1 MLIKTT
7 LTNIVRQVIKLVK
20 HVYIGLMLLVS
31 VAAFAQS
38 AQSDFSQEADQQLV
52 NQLANKIERL
62 QQPLY
67 TPFIERYLLD
77 EVKTIR
83 QQQIA
88 LESKLAEKL
97 AAARLES
104 SDRAIRYTADTVN
117 NVFFIITAAAS
128 VLVLMGW
135 RSLRD
140 IKTQIEE
147 HVSDKVSS
155 VSVEYEKR
163 LSDVE
168 DKLKRRSEQII
179 STQEEI
185 ARANQ
190 LHALWMRAGLEN
202 NAQQKV
208 KLYDEILE
216 LNSED
221 VEAITYKADAVLE
234 LGECEWALNLSSKAI
249 ELDAD
254 YALAYWQR
262 ACAYAALGQTEV
274 AVGDICTALDKSPA
288 LSAELANEVMFENLQ
303 GEESFKNLLS

>member
-1 MLIKTT
+1 MKAIKA
-7 LTNIVRQVIKLVK
+7 VF
-20 HVYIGLMLLVS
+20 MLLLLI
-31 VAAFAQS
+31 AADVTAEQNNGDS
-38 AQSDFSQEADQQLV
+38 TAEQQELE
-52 NQLANKIERL
+52 QLADKIEGL

-83 QQQIA
+83 QQQIV

-97 AAARLES
+97 AAAKLES

-147 HVSDKVSS
+147 HVSSKVSA
-155 VSVEYEKR
+155 VSLEYEKR
-163 LSDVE
+163 LADVE

-202 NAQQKV
+202 NPQQKV

-234 LGECEWALNLSSKAI
+234 LGECEWALNLSTKAI
-249 ELDAD
+249 ELDDD

-262 ACAYAALGQTEV
+262 ACAFAALGQTEV
-274 AVGDICTALDKSPA
+274 ALEDIRTALDKSPA
-288 LSAELANEVMFENLQ
+288 LSVELAHEKMFDSLQ
-303 GEESFKNLLS
+303 EEESFKNLLS

>member
-1 MLIKTT
+1 MK
-7 LTNIVRQVIKLVK
+7 VIKAVF
-20 HVYIGLMLLVS
+20 MLLLLI
-31 VAAFAQS
+31 AADVRAEQNNGDS
-38 AQSDFSQEADQQLV
+38 KAEQQRLE
-52 NQLANKIERL
+52 QLADKIEGL

-97 AAARLES
+97 AAAKLES

-147 HVSDKVSS
+147 HVSSKVSA
-155 VSVEYEKR
+155 VSLEYEKR
-163 LSDVE
+163 LADVE

-202 NAQQKV
+202 NPQQKV

-234 LGECEWALNLSSKAI
+234 LGECEWALNLSTKAI
-249 ELDAD
+249 ELDDD

-262 ACAYAALGQTEV
+262 ACAFAALGQTEV
-274 AVGDICTALDKSPA
+274 ALEDIRTALDKSPA
-288 LSAELANEVMFENLQ
+288 LSVELAHEKMFDSLQ
-303 GEESFKNLLS
+303 EEESFKNLLS

>member
-1 MLIKTT
+1 MKPINCLLLLFTLIAGSAIARAAEVEQQNQQAQQAIEQLEDKI
-7 LTNIVRQVIKLVK
+7 TNL
-20 HVYIGLMLLVS
+20 
-31 VAAFAQS
+31 
-38 AQSDFSQEADQQLV
+38 E
-52 NQLANKIERL
+52 
-62 QQPLY
+62 QPLY

-97 AAARLES
+97 AAAKLES

-147 HVSDKVSS
+147 HVSSKVSA
-155 VSVEYEKR
+155 VSLEYEKR
-163 LSDVE
+163 LADVE

-202 NAQQKV
+202 NPQQKV

-234 LGECEWALNLSSKAI
+234 LGECEWALNLSTKAI
-249 ELDAD
+249 ELDDD

-262 ACAYAALGQTEV
+262 ACAFAALGQTEV
-274 AVGDICTALDKSPA
+274 ALEDIRTALDKSPA
-288 LSAELANEVMFENLQ
+288 LSVELAHEKMFDSLQ
-303 GEESFKNLLS
+303 EEESFKNLLG

>member
-1 MLIKTT
+1 MRKI
-7 LTNIVRQVIKLVK
+7 N
-20 HVYIGLMLLVS
+20 
-31 VAAFAQS
+31 
-38 AQSDFSQEADQQLV
+38 QLV
-52 NQLANKIERL
+52 GLLILCCASILAQAHAAEQASESKAEQVERLEEKIDNL

-88 LESKLAEKL
+88 LEAQFTEKL
-97 AAARLES
+97 ANAKLES
-104 SDRAIRYTADTVN
+104 SDRALRYTADTVN

-147 HVSDKVSS
+147 HVASKVSS
-155 VSVEYEKR
+155 VSLEYEKR
-163 LSDVE
+163 LADVE
-168 DKLKRRSEQII
+168 EKLKRRSEQII

-190 LHALWMRAGLEN
+190 LHALWMRSGLEN
-202 NAQQKV
+202 NPQQKV

-216 LNSED
+216 LNNDD

-234 LGECEWALNLSSKAI
+234 LGECEWALNLSTKAI
-249 ELDAD
+249 ELDED

-262 ACAYAALGQTEV
+262 ACAYAALGQVDV
-274 AVGDICTALDKSPA
+274 AVEDIRTALEKSPA
-288 LSAELANEVMFENLQ
+288 LSAELTQETMFETLHE
-303 GEESFKNLLS
+303 EESFKSLLN

>member
-1 MLIKTT
+1 MKTK
-7 LTNIVRQVIKLVK
+7 VRFLSFSFI
-20 HVYIGLMLLVS
+20 
-31 VAAFAQS
+31 FCWFF
-38 AQSDFSQEADQQLV
+38 FSQSSLAQEAEQVVEQERK
-52 NQLANKIERL
+52 LAEKIEKL
-62 QQPLY
+62 EEPLY

-83 QQQIA
+83 QEQQI
-88 LESKLAEKL
+88 LRTEIAEKL
-97 AAARLES
+97 AGAKLES
-104 SDRAIRYTADTVN
+104 SDRALRYTSDTVN

-140 IKTQIEE
+140 IQTQIEE
-147 HVSDKVSS
+147 HVSNKVSS
-155 VSVEYEKR
+155 VSDEYEKR

-168 DKLKRRSEQII
+168 EKLKKRSEQII

-202 NAQQKV
+202 NPQQKV
-208 KLYDEILE
+208 KLYDEILD
-216 LNSED
+216 LHSED

-234 LGECEWALNLSSKAI
+234 LGECEWALNLSSKAL
-249 ELDAD
+249 ELDQD

-262 ACAYAALGQTEV
+262 ACAHAALGQIES
-274 AVGDICTALDKSPA
+274 AIEDIHIALEKSPVLA
-288 LSAELANEVMFENLQ
+288 SELAHESMFQTLY
-303 GEESFKNLLS
+303 EEEEFKKLLA